1 MANVTAFVLWGG
13 GSLGAAQVGML
24 RALTA
29 HGVRPD
35 LVVGA
40 SVGALN
46 AAYYAARPD
55 ADGAEELAS
64 LWLSV
69 SGHDVYPL
77 SRPQALRGLTRNL
90 PLHPLRGAW
99 QALGAANYTFPF
111 HPRTF
116 AGAMLG
122 HRDHLF
128 DNDALRRFLD
138 RALPIGD
145 IEDARIPLAVLTA
158 DARGGRSVVLTRGP
172 VIPALLASA
181 AIPGLYPTVTID
193 GRALMDGGVADQTTL
208 DYAVDQGADEVYLL
222 TPGFSCDLPAPPPTA
237 IAMAVHGYNLLS
249 EQRIAASI
257 AHNEHRTRLHL
268 IPPLCPADVLPIDF
282 AQTRRLIERAS
293 RATRHWLE
301 RDEPEAQVA
310 RCAGDPPAAG
320 HPDRPGKSAPG
331 RRPGLDGGRRRAATG
346 VHPRPV
352 RPDRG
357 ETRLR

>member
-1 MANVTAFVLWGG
+1 MANVTTAFVLWGG

-29 HGVRPD
+29 HGMRAD

-40 SVGALN
+40 SAGALN

-69 SGHDVYPL
+69 SSHDVYPL
-77 SRPQALRGLTRNL
+77 SRPQALRGLARNL
-90 PLHPLRGAW
+90 PLHPVRGAW
-99 QALGAANYTFPF
+99 QAFGAANYTFPF

-116 AGAMLG
+116 AEAVLG
-122 HRDHLF
+122 RRNHLF
-128 DNDALRRFLD
+128 DNDALRRFLE

-145 IEDARIPLAVLTA
+145 LEDTRIPLAVLTA
-158 DARGGRSVVLTRGP
+158 EVRGGRAVVLTRGP
-172 VIPALLASA
+172 ALPALLASA
-181 AIPGLYPTVTID
+181 AVPGLYPPVAVG
-193 GRALMDGGVADQTTL
+193 GRVLMDGGVADQTTL

-222 TPGFSCDLPAPPPTA
+222 TPGFSCTLPAPPPTV
-237 IAMAVHGYNLLS
+237 IAMALHAYNLLS

-257 AHNEHRTRLHL
+257 GHNEHRTRLRL

-282 AQTRRLIERAS
+282 AQTRHLIESAT

-301 RDEPEAQVA
+301 RDDE
-310 RCAGDPPAAG
+310 RPAARG
-320 HPDRPGKSAPG
+320 GFHGSRAPAVGIVRG
-331 RRPGLDGGRRRAATG
+331 R
-346 VHPRPV
+346 
-352 RPDRG
+352 
-357 ETRLR
+357 

>member
-1 MANVTAFVLWGG
+1 MANVTTALVLWGG

-24 RALTA
+24 RALTS
-29 HGVRPD
+29 HGVRAD

-46 AAYYAARPD
+46 AAYYAARPN

-69 SGHDVYPL
+69 GGHDVYPL
-77 SRPQALRGLTRNL
+77 NWPQALRGLTRNL

-128 DNDALRRFLD
+128 DNDALRRFLEH
-138 RALPIGD
+138 ALPID
-145 IEDARIPLAVLTA
+145 DLEDTRIPLAVLTA
-158 DARGGRSVVLTRGP
+158 DVRGGRAVVLSHGP
-172 VIPALLASA
+172 VLPALLASA
-181 AIPGLYPTVTID
+181 AIPGLYPAVTI
-193 GRALMDGGVADQTTL
+193 GGQALMDGGVADQTTL

-222 TPGFSCDLPAPPPTA
+222 APGFSCNLPAPPSTA
-237 IAMAVHGYNLLS
+237 LGMALHGYNLLS

-257 AHNEHRTRLHL
+257 AHNAHRVRLHL
-268 IPPLCPADVLPIDF
+268 IPPLCPVDVLPIDF
-282 AQTRRLIERAS
+282 AQTRHLIERAT

-301 RDEPEAQVA
+301 RDEPGAQVV
-310 RCAGDPPAAG
+310 RCVGDLPAA
-320 HPDRPGKSAPG
+320 DR
-331 RRPGLDGGRRRAATG
+331 
-346 VHPRPV
+346 
-352 RPDRG
+352 
-357 ETRLR
+357 